1 MLRELE
7 IKDKKGEAKIKLNE
21 LEIEKNE
28 LLDNLKFELEY
39 GSENNR
45 YWKRSNSYEDEIELR
60 IEVKVWIDEIN
71 RLKEEV
77 RNNEDILLNS
87 ETETDTL
94 LTNLKYEEKDIMND
108 IMISKEKPR
117 KLRISSSYITGIKNL
132 ILSA

>member
-1 MLRELE
+1 ME

-45 YWKRSNSYEDEIELR
+45 YWKRSNSYEDQIELR

>member
-1 MLRELE
+1 ME

-60 IEVKVWIDEIN
+60 IEVKVRIDEIN

>member
-60 IEVKVWIDEIN
+60 IEVKVRIDEIN

-77 RNNEDILLNS
+77 RNNEDIL
-87 ETETDTL
+87 
-94 LTNLKYEEKDIMND
+94 
-108 IMISKEKPR
+108 
-117 KLRISSSYITGIKNL
+117 
-132 ILSA
+132 

>member
-60 IEVKVWIDEIN
+60 IEVKVRIDEIN